1 MNNPGTTILYP
12 KNRGSNINIM
22 AKSKDNNFNKQEAE
36 KRKKKKQQE
45 KEQRKEERKAA
56 KGSKS
61 FEEMLAYVDAYVD
74 ENGNITST
82 PPDPTKKKVI
92 REEDIEVSVKKQDPN
107 QAPEAARRGRVTF
120 FNSSKGYGFIKDQNT
135 QESIFVHIN
144 AVDGDIKENDKV
156 TFQVQMGPKGLNAV
170 DVKVVN

>member
-1 MNNPGTTILYP
+1 
-12 KNRGSNINIM
+12 M
-22 AKSKDNNFNKQEAE
+22 AKSKENFSKQEAE
-36 KRKKKKQQE
+36 KRKRKKQQE
-45 KEQRKEERKAA
+45 KEQRKEERKAS

-61 FEEMLAYVDAYVD
+61 FEEMLAYVD
-74 ENGNITST
+74 ENGNITNT

-92 REEDIEVSVKKQDPN
+92 REEDIEVSVRKQDPN
-107 QAPEAARRGRVTF
+107 QAPDPLRKGKVTF

-170 DVKVVN
+170 DVKVTN